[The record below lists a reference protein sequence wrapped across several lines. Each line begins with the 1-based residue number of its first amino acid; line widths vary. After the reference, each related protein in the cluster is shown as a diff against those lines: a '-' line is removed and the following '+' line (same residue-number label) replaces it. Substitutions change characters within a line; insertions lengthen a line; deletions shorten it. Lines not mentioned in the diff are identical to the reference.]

1 MEHFVRRLD
10 AWVALL
16 LMGLS
21 ILATFSVG
29 GSGQLFEV
37 FTVNRT
43 LVWVYLLSAIL
54 LMGGVLTRDQTAHIV
69 SASLGF
75 FFVVLAVLGIVTPSL
90 LDLPLSRGNMW
101 LHFGIGLAL
110 LYDWKGTNRAASRM
124 PPETPPLNESSNES
138 SVTGSSRRKT

>member
-1 MEHFVRRLD
+1 MRHITRRLD

-16 LMGLS
+16 LMGVS
-21 ILATFSVG
+21 ILATFRVA

-37 FTVNRT
+37 FTVNLT

-54 LMGGVLTRDQTAHIV
+54 LMGGVLTRDQTAHTV

-75 FFVVLAVLGIVTPSL
+75 FFLVLAVLGILTPSL

-101 LHFGIGLAL
+101 LHFGVGLAL
-110 LYDWKGTNRAASRM
+110 LYDWKGTNHLSFRKPR
-124 PPETPPLNESSNES
+124 ETSPFHDPSHDS
-138 SVTGSSRRKT
+138 SVPGAPGRKT